1 MDDYLI
7 GSATSI
13 FSISHVRVRVWPFL
27 ATLGLGFL
35 VLLPVGFVNG
45 WVTQR
50 LGMDRCMAVPW
61 LAHYVDHAV
70 MLVIASVLIV
80 WLSKGHI
87 SQYGLQWPKSKSYVI
102 PAIAWGA
109 FFGVLMTMVD
119 YLPEIL
125 AHTPP
130 GNFPIR
136 LQISPGGSALR
147 QSLLASAKKSPSAGS
162 CKLS

>member
-50 LGMDRCMAVPW
+50 LGMDRSMAVPW